1 MEKKEQ
7 LLRQVKDRLR
17 DAFGDR
23 LQGVVLYGSEARGE
37 SGGESDIDILVLLTG
52 PVDLWQDLRRIIH
65 TLYDLQLELDRPI
78 HAMPVDV
85 EAFRAG
91 KYSLYRMA
99 SKEGV
104 FA

>member
-1 MEKKEQ
+1 MKKKEQ
-7 LLRQVKDRLR
+7 LLRRIKDRLR
-17 DAFGDR
+17 DAFGER

-37 SGGESDIDILVLLTG
+37 SLAESDIDILVLLRG
-52 PVDLWQDLRRIIH
+52 PIDLWRDLRASVEA
-65 TLYDLQLELDRPI
+65 LYELQLELDRPI